1 MSDDESINEDDTE
14 IPSLRFNVNI
24 NRSSINEFQLIN
36 SNEMNDSTRKN
47 NSCLVFTRT
56 IINDKESSILK
67 NTQMNNCSK
76 PRHVLCITKP
86 IINRQFEKGCFH
98 KPLTL
103 GVPVMI
109 SKHLTYELCL
119 LVCKELE
126 TNLVILHIN
135 RCYCLNAAV
144 TWLIETMRNSS
155 KYRKI
160 DCGNPCPGNKHEQCG
175 DENTIVIFYK
185 FSTALTSESDSD
197 SSPNRLDKPNPDFVF
212 DGCVNLNSVNQLTTY
227 QFSFKR
233 TIDIHPR
240 HCLELCTSYKQK
252 YALLNSNKC
261 LCTNVSP
268 KKKKNNHFT
277 NFDSNCTRECP
288 ANYFYTCGNTTKS
301 SLYSMY
307 TMELNCPADKVKRR
321 CIYTNTYTKAHS
333 FFRAKTIC
341 KSKGGMLAKIND
353 ISTIQDFLSSSA
365 FTFNHISSYS
375 SSQYSSNPFERKT
388 YFWINRTFNII
399 DNNKTLDRPIG
410 RYSETSESIDENCI
424 VLRYQKISVDH
435 MASYERCFTES
446 DECSSESAI
455 PVCVDKHL
463 GSDPSVIPSIND
475 NNSSITS
482 IHTLIDYSCGID
494 QDYHLMDEY
503 CYKIYFHE
511 TTWQDAKAE
520 CERDNAIL
528 FIPEKTIILKMI
540 KLLFLRRRSYTSSG
554 VVHVGFIYN
563 NKSDTVIKYNT
574 KNGEVLKNSTNFDSI
589 YYKCRSE
596 FRRRYQILSSSWY
609 LSKKEKDQ

>member
-160 DCGNPCPGNKHEQCG
+160 DCGNPCP
-175 DENTIVIFYK
+175 
-185 FSTALTSESDSD
+185 
-197 SSPNRLDKPNPDFVF
+197 
-212 DGCVNLNSVNQLTTY
+212 
-227 QFSFKR
+227 
-233 TIDIHPR
+233 
-240 HCLELCTSYKQK
+240 
-252 YALLNSNKC
+252 
-261 LCTNVSP
+261 
-268 KKKKNNHFT
+268 
-277 NFDSNCTRECP
+277 
-288 ANYFYTCGNTTKS
+288 
-301 SLYSMY
+301 
-307 TMELNCPADKVKRR
+307 DKVKRR

-333 FFRAKTIC
+333 FFRAKTVC